1 MTASRDWQ
9 HEWVATLTWTAEAW
23 VVTLAACAVAVWLLT
38 RYTGWGRQFKQLA
51 FPYFVPLRR
60 RGPLPMVLLML
71 ALTILGVR
79 LQVLISYALN
89 DTFTALG
96 RLDAQDFWFSIG
108 LFVILAALYVAGSLT
123 SYLVA
128 QRFTIRWRT
137 WLTDHMITDW
147 LKGQAYHRGQFVTE
161 PVDNPDQRIQEDVQQ
176 FVEESH
182 SLAIGAVDAAL
193 RLVSFTV
200 ILWGLSGPISVLGVE
215 VPRAMIIL
223 SYVYVLVASLIAFRV
238 GHPLI
243 RLEFLREGLSASF
256 RHALIRL
263 RDHSE
268 NIAFYG
274 GERVERATL
283 ATRFTDV
290 ISNAWT
296 IALRRLKLQGFNDSV
311 TQLAQVFPYVIQAPR
326 FFAGTITLGDV
337 TQAGDAFGQVHDS
350 LSFFRN
356 SYDSF
361 AGYRAALDRLTALMD
376 TNRDSRRLPSPTV
389 AHHPG
394 ALVIEGLRV
403 WRPDHEPLIEGLT
416 LTVNPG
422 QALLVK
428 GASGS
433 GKTSL
438 LRSMANIWPH
448 AHGTIRRPVGG
459 RTLFLSQQPYLPMG
473 SLRAALAYPEPSHQ
487 IEDQLAREMLHR
499 VQLGHLEFRI
509 DEEAHW
515 SRILSPGEQQRLGFA
530 RVLVNQPHLV
540 FLDEATSAVDEGLEH
555 ALYRL
560 VRERLP
566 RCMIVSVGH
575 RSTLNA
581 FHTLHLNLL
590 GAGRWGVAA
599 A

>member
-1 MTASRDWQ
+1 MTAGWDWR
-9 HEWVATLTWTAEAW
+9 HEWFASLTWTGVACVAT
-23 VVTLAACAVAVWLLT
+23 VAGCAVAVWLVT
-38 RYTGWGRQFKQLA
+38 RYTRWGRQFRRLA
-51 FPYFVPLRR
+51 FPYFDPLRS
-60 RGPLPMVLLML
+60 RGPLLMVVLML
-71 ALTILGVR
+71 GLTILTVR
-79 LQVLISYALN
+79 LSVLISYALN
-89 DTFTALG
+89 DVFTALG
-96 RLDAQDFWFSIG
+96 RLDAQAFWSSIA
-108 LFVILAALYVAGSLT
+108 LFAALAACYVAGSLT
-123 SYLVA
+123 NYLLA
-128 QRFTIRWRT
+128 QRFTIHWRT
-137 WLTDHMITDW
+137 WLTDHMISDW
-147 LKGQAYHRGQFVTE
+147 LQGQAYHRSQFVTE

-176 FVEESH
+176 FAEQSY
-182 SLAIGAVDAAL
+182 SLSMGSVDAAL
-193 RLVSFTV
+193 RLVSFTAV
-200 ILWGLSGPISVLGVE
+200 LWGLSGPVPVLGFQ
-215 VPRAMIIL
+215 VPRAMVLL

-238 GHPLI
+238 GRPLI

-256 RHALIRL
+256 RYALIRL

-274 GERVERATL
+274 GERVERAAL
-283 ATRFTDV
+283 ATRFTAV
-290 ISNAWT
+290 IANAWT

-326 FFAGTITLGDV
+326 FFAGAITLGDV
-337 TQAGDAFGQVHDS
+337 TQTADAFGQVHDS

-376 TNRDSRRLPSPTV
+376 ANHDARRLPSPTV
-389 AHHPG
+389 ADHPG

-416 LTVNPG
+416 LTMNPG

-433 GKTSL
+433 GKTTL
-438 LRSMANIWPH
+438 LRSMANLWPH
-448 AHGTIRRPVGG
+448 AHGTIRRPTGG

-473 SLRAALAYPEPSHQ
+473 SLRTALAYPEPPQ
-487 IEDQLAREMLHR
+487 LIEDRAAREMLHK

-530 RVLVNQPHLV
+530 RILLNRPHLV

-560 VRERLP
+560 IRERLP
-566 RCMIVSVGH
+566 GCMVVSVGH

-581 FHTLHLNLL
+581 FHTHHLSLL
-590 GAGRWGVAA
+590 GAGRWGMAPA
-599 A
+599 